1 MIEPESIHLFDVAER
16 TSSPGILFACYG
28 STKYVLYDSGTCIF
42 EIMARSAK
50 GYYLSNWES
59 DQGYQAIGDFFI
71 FLDQIK
77 IRYPDVADWFLFNI
91 KKFT

>member
-28 STKYVLYDSGTCIF
+28 SIKYVLYDSGECIF

-50 GYYLSNWES
+50 GYYLCGEHYEGIN
-59 DQGYQAIGDFFI
+59 DIFI

-77 IRYPDVADWFLFNI
+77 IKYPDVADWFLFNI